1 VTEYPNNNLTGESFA
16 GAVVF
21 DQRNQLDTLS
31 VETPEQVDLRL
42 PVAGIGSRLLAHVVD
57 VLILVIAYVLLL
69 LLIALTFSGKPA
81 AAAVNQTTSAAENWW
96 IAGIIFVH
104 FAVVWGYF
112 VLFEAFWRGQTP
124 GKAIM
129 KLRVI
134 KDSGRGITL
143 FESMARNLMRVVD
156 LFPGFYLTG
165 VIAMLCNRSAKRLGD
180 MVAGTLVV
188 HERPGE
194 QPLLTHNSRTFTAG
208 FFPEPPRPE
217 PFAAAAAART
227 DQALPSDA
235 VARLKS
241 DDLHLIET
249 FFARALDLTVE
260 RRAELAA
267 RVAATIC
274 TRMAFVRPESLEPE
288 RLLETVAYRMR
299 GQARF

>member
-1 VTEYPNNNLTGESFA
+1 
-16 GAVVF
+16 
-21 DQRNQLDTLS
+21 
-31 VETPEQVDLRL
+31 
-42 PVAGIGSRLLAHVVD
+42 
-57 VLILVIAYVLLL
+57 
-69 LLIALTFSGKPA
+69 
-81 AAAVNQTTSAAENWW
+81 
-96 IAGIIFVH
+96 
-104 FAVVWGYF
+104 
-112 VLFEAFWRGQTP
+112 
-124 GKAIM
+124 
-129 KLRVI
+129 
-134 KDSGRGITL
+134 
-143 FESMARNLMRVVD
+143 
-156 LFPGFYLTG
+156 
-165 VIAMLCNRSAKRLGD
+165 